1 MLTARAFW
9 IVRRRVGLDAGS
21 EPLAFTAMVISLAM
35 RANCFAMRFQRANIV
50 ALRTSKMRPMARMV
64 HEGCGACQDGGRW
77 VCRKGRTRSF
87 RRQKSRLLP
96 ACRHSRWVGLPKR
109 PQAVSAN
116 RLKRVAP
123 AGRARG
129 AAEG

>member
-9 IVRRRVGLDAGS
+9 ITRRSVGLDEGS
-21 EPLAFTAMVISLAM
+21 GPPDFTAMVISLAM

-96 ACRHSRWVGLPKR
+96 ACRNGRR
-109 PQAVSAN
+109 PFRPIDLREL
-116 RLKRVAP
+116 RLQDAHATQLKAEAP
-123 AGRARG
+123 LDL
-129 AAEG
+129 